1 MVDDSTGNGNTL
13 LLSAG
18 KLCGTEME
26 TIAEAYPF
34 QGFCGQRNTLLFGN
48 AGVDQ
53 RQINIFKGGLLWQQ
67 VKALENETD
76 IVKPR
81 VGKLII
87 GIGENVLPVQMI
99 SAGSGFVQTADNI
112 HQRCFAGTGGAHDR
126 QIFPFRHGEGNV
138 LQNVNLHASLH
149 IVFINVF

>member
-1 MVDDSTGNGNTL
+1 MGNHNNRNAFVIQFLEKIHYLFAGGAVQSAGRFIGKKNFRMVDDSTGNGNTL

-67 VKALENETD
+67 VKALEN
-76 IVKPR
+76 
-81 VGKLII
+81 
-87 GIGENVLPVQMI
+87 
-99 SAGSGFVQTADNI
+99 
-112 HQRCFAGTGGAHDR
+112 
-126 QIFPFRHGEGNV
+126 
-138 LQNVNLHASLH
+138 SLSE
-149 IVFINVF
+149 